1 MTYKVY
7 FINPPVKDPK
17 IKMIREGRCM
27 QRSGTWTAI
36 WSPYSLCLA
45 AAILEE
51 QGIEC
56 KVSDCVVEE
65 MNFKDLE
72 KEIKSFKPNAIIINT
87 STPSIWNDL
96 STAGFAKKIDKNI
109 FTITLGIHPSER
121 VQECFDYEKD
131 LDLIIRGEPE
141 ITFKELFK
149 KLVDKKLFT
158 KIKGISYRKKDK
170 IINNSA
176 RPLMENLDWLP
187 FPAWHLID
195 LKYYT
200 LPFID
205 KPFLLLGTARGCPH
219 KCTFCYAKSYY
230 GRGFRPRSPKRIV
243 DEIEYVKN
251 RFGVDE
257 FLMWT
262 EAFTINKKYC
272 MDICDEILK
281 RKIKIGFVCN
291 SRVDS
296 VDLELLKMLKQAG
309 CWMVGYGVESGNQEI
324 INKTK
329 KGITLDQTRKAFKMT
344 RSVGIETT
352 AHSVIGL
359 LGESPETVKESLK
372 FMKEIDPDFAQF
384 YCAVPMP
391 WTELYEEAKEKG
403 YITSEDYADY
413 EQNMSIMH
421 TGKMTP
427 QEVEKW
433 REWIYRRFY
442 IRPITIFRT
451 VKRIRNFNNLKK
463 FTLMVKDFL
472 TWV

>member
-7 FINPPVKDPK
+7 FINPPVRDPK

-36 WSPYSLCLA
+36 WAPYTLCLG

-51 QGIEC
+51 QGIKC

-65 MNFKDLE
+65 MNFTDLE
-72 KEIKSFKPNAIIINT
+72 KEIINFNPNAVIINT

-96 STAGFAKKIDKNI
+96 STAGLAKKINKNI
-109 FTITLGIHPSER
+109 LTITLGIHPSER
-121 VQECFDYEKD
+121 MQECFDYEKN
-131 LDLIIRGEPE
+131 LDMIICGEPE
-141 ITFKELFK
+141 ETFKELFEKISNK
-149 KLVDKKLFT
+149 KSFS
-158 KIKGISYRKKDK
+158 KIKGLAYRQNNK
-170 IINNSA
+170 IIRTPN

-187 FPAWHLID
+187 FPAWHLIN

-200 LPFID
+200 LPFVD

-219 KCTFCYAKSYY
+219 HCTFCYAKSYY
-230 GRGFRPRSPKRIV
+230 GRGFRPRSPKKIV

-251 RFGVDE
+251 NFGVTE

-272 MDICDEILK
+272 MEICDEIINRNLK
-281 RKIKIGFVCN
+281 ISFVCN

-296 VDLELLKMLKQAG
+296 VDIGLLKKLKQAG
-309 CWMVGYGVESGNQEI
+309 CWMIGYGVESGNQEI
-324 INKTK
+324 INRTK
-329 KGITLDQTRKAFKMT
+329 KGITLEQTRNAFKMT
-344 RSVGIETT
+344 RQLGIETT

-359 LGESPETVKESLK
+359 LGESPETVKQSFK

-391 WTELYEEAKEKG
+391 WTEIYEEAKQQG
-403 YITSEDYADY
+403 YITSENYEDY

-421 TGKMTP
+421 TGNMSP

-433 REWIYRRFY
+433 RGWIYKRFY
-442 IRPITIFRT
+442 LRPITILRT
-451 VKRIRNFNNLKK
+451 IKRIKNFNNLKK

>member
-1 MTYKVY
+1 MNYKVY

-36 WSPYSLCLA
+36 WAPYSLCIA

-65 MNFKDLE
+65 MNFSGLE
-72 KEIKSFKPNAIIINT
+72 KEILEFKPNAIIINT

-96 STAGFAKKIDKNI
+96 STASLAKKINKYI
-109 FTITLGIHPSER
+109 LTVTIGIHPSEK
-121 VQECFDYEKD
+121 VQECFDFEKN

-141 ITFKELFK
+141 ETFKELFNLISNK
-149 KLVDKKLFT
+149 KNFSKV
-158 KIKGISYRKKDK
+158 KGISYRKNDK
-170 IINNSA
+170 IINNPQ

-187 FPAWHLID
+187 IPAWHLIN

-200 LPFID
+200 LPFVD

-219 KCTFCYAKSYY
+219 LCTFCYAKSYY
-230 GRGFRPRSPKRIV
+230 GRGFRPRSPKKIV
-243 DEIEYVKN
+243 DEIEFIKN
-251 RFGVDE
+251 KFGVEE

-272 MDICDEILK
+272 IEICDEIIK
-281 RKIKIGFVCN
+281 RNIKINFVCN

-296 VDLELLKMLKQAG
+296 VDIELLEKLKQAG
-309 CWMVGYGVESGNQEI
+309 CWMIGYGVESGNQEI

-329 KGITLDQTRKAFKMT
+329 KGITLEQTRKAFAMT
-344 RSVGIETT
+344 RKVGIETT
-352 AHSVIGL
+352 AHTVIGL
-359 LGESPETVKESLK
+359 LDESPKTVKESFK
-372 FMKEIDPDFAQF
+372 FIKEIDPDFAQF

-391 WTELYEEAKEKG
+391 WTEIYEEANKKG
-403 YITSEDYADY
+403 YLISKNYEDY
-413 EQNMSIMH
+413 EQNISIMH

-427 QEVEKW
+427 QEVVKW
-433 REWIYRRFY
+433 RGWIYRRFY
-442 IRPITIFRT
+442 LRPITIWRT
-451 VKRIRNFNNLKK
+451 IKRIKNFHNLKK

>member
-36 WSPYSLCLA
+36 WAPYSLCLA

-56 KVSDCVVEE
+56 KISDCVVEE
-65 MNFKDLE
+65 MDFNKLKKSI
-72 KEIKSFKPNAIIINT
+72 KEFKPNAIIINT
-87 STPSIWNDL
+87 STPSIKNDL
-96 STAGFAKKIDKNI
+96 STATIAKNIDKSI
-109 FTITLGIHPSER
+109 LTITLGIHPSEKT
-121 VQECFDYEKD
+121 QECFDYEKN
-131 LDLIIRGEPE
+131 LDLIIKGEPE
-141 ITFKELFK
+141 ETFKELFK
-149 KLVDKKLFT
+149 KISNT
-158 KIKGISYRKKDK
+158 KSYSKVKGISYRKNNK
-170 IINNSA
+170 IINNLQ

-187 FPAWHLID
+187 FPAWHLIN

-200 LPFID
+200 LPFVD

-230 GRGFRPRSPKRIV
+230 GRGFRPRSSKKIV

-251 RFGVDE
+251 KFGVEE

-262 EAFTINKKYC
+262 EAFTINKKYTIE
-272 MDICDEILK
+272 ICDEIIK
-281 RKIKIGFVCN
+281 RKLKINFVCN

-296 VDLELLKMLKQAG
+296 VDLELLKKLKQAG
-309 CWMVGYGVESGNQEI
+309 CWMIGFGVESGNQEI
-324 INKTK
+324 INNTK
-329 KGITLDQTRKAFKMT
+329 KGIDLEQTRKAFKMT
-344 RSVGIETT
+344 RQVGLETT
-352 AHSVIGL
+352 AHTVIGL
-359 LGESPETVKESLK
+359 LGESPKTVKET
-372 FMKEIDPDFAQF
+372 FRFIKEIDPDFAQF

-391 WTELYEEAKEKG
+391 WTELYEEARKKG
-403 YITSEDYADY
+403 YILSKNYEDY
-413 EQNMSIMH
+413 EQDRSIMH

-427 QEVEKW
+427 EEVMKW
-433 REWIYRRFY
+433 RGWIYKRFY
-442 IRPITIFRT
+442 IRPITIWRT
-451 VKRIRNFNNLKK
+451 LKRIRNFNNLKK
-463 FTLMVKDFL
+463 FILMVRDFL